1 MKLKAHTA
9 SYITMADTFLSNFS
23 EAKLLA
29 QKCPDPRRSPEALLL
44 RLNRYSIVSGV
55 DAWTVAGRAGITRHA
70 YDLGRDI
77 HDAHIQTA
85 LQVIFPNAVF
95 KDRKVY

>member
-9 SYITMADTFLSNFS
+9 SYITMADTFLSNF
-23 EAKLLA
+23 
-29 QKCPDPRRSPEALLL
+29 PDPRRSPEALLL

-85 LQVIFPNAVF
+85 LQVVFPNAVF